1 MKPIG
6 KALKV
11 IGWFLVVGPLSLF
24 AAISAYVIVANPTD
38 QAGWG
43 AVVGTIMIIAM
54 AVVPVG
60 LLVLL
65 LGFALTWLNT
75 KDKSAAP
82 S

>member
-1 MKPIG
+1 MKPVG
-6 KALKV
+6 KALKA
-11 IGWFLVVGPLSLF
+11 IGWFLVVGPLSLLV
-24 AAISAYVIVANPTD
+24 AISAYVIVANPAD

-43 AVVGTIMIIAM
+43 AVVGTMMIITM
-54 AVVPVG
+54 AALPTG

-65 LGFALTWLNT
+65 LGFAFTGLRT

>member
-6 KALKV
+6 KVLKA
-11 IGWFLVVGPLSLF
+11 IGWLLVVGPLSLF
-24 AAISAYVIVANPTD
+24 VTIIAYVFVANPAD

-43 AVVGTIMIIAM
+43 AVVFVILIIAM
-54 AVVPVG
+54 AALPTG

-65 LGFALTWLNT
+65 LGFAFTGPKT
-75 KDKSAAP
+75 KDKSVAP

>member
-1 MKPIG
+1 MKFVG
-6 KALKV
+6 KALKA

-24 AAISAYVIVANPTD
+24 VAIGAYVIVANPAD

-43 AVVGTIMIIAM
+43 AVIGTIMIIAM
-54 AVVPVG
+54 AVVPAG
-60 LLVLL
+60 LLILL